1 MTLVRKHLALLSV
14 ALLSIVAGC
23 AVVNSPAYGT
33 RPAIPRIEDNG
44 GWQLSEACR
53 VYKFGMLTD
62 PDCDL
67 LTGDGVAIQVTRVR
81 ILRLPLGQDNR
92 PTIGIQF
99 QPDQGDWYFSS
110 PFVALSIGG
119 RSYIADIDQALVF
132 ARGDRPIFPE
142 KLGSDQQR
150 YELPPGEKRF
160 FGLRFSVN
168 QGELRNG
175 FALRVTGLHR
185 KGEAVWVP
193 VMKFQQSV
201 DTGPRN

>member
-1 MTLVRKHLALLSV
+1 MMLVGKRLALLSV
-14 ALLSIVAGC
+14 ALLSIVTGC
-23 AVVNSPAYGT
+23 PVVSSPVYGT
-33 RPAIPRIEDNG
+33 RPAIPRIEDSG
-44 GWQLSEACR
+44 GWQLSEGCR

-67 LTGDGVAIQVTRVR
+67 LTGHGVAIQVTRVR
-81 ILRLPLGQDNR
+81 ILSLPPGQDNR

-110 PFVALSIGG
+110 PFVALSIAG

-150 YELPPGEKRF
+150 YELPPGERRF
-160 FGLRFSVN
+160 FRLRFSMN
-168 QGELRNG
+168 QSELGNG
-175 FALRVTGLHR
+175 FALQVTGLHHE
-185 KGEAVWVP
+185 GEAVRVP
-193 VMKFQQSV
+193 IMRFE
-201 DTGPRN
+201 

>member
-1 MTLVRKHLALLSV
+1 MLAVKRLALLSV
-14 ALLSIVAGC
+14 ALSSIIAGC
-23 AVVNSPAYGT
+23 PVVSAPSYGK
-33 RPAIPRIEDNG
+33 RPAIPSIEDSR
-44 GWQLSEACR
+44 GWQLSEGCR

-81 ILRLPLGQDNR
+81 IPSLPPGQDNR

-110 PFVALSIGG
+110 PFVALSIAG
-119 RSYIADIDQALVF
+119 RSYVAHIDQALVF

-160 FGLRFSVN
+160 FRLRFSVN
-168 QGELRNG
+168 QSELRNG
-175 FALRVTGLHR
+175 FALRVTGLH
-185 KGEAVWVP
+185 KEGQAVWVP
-193 VMKFQQSV
+193 IMKFE
-201 DTGPRN
+201 

>member
-1 MTLVRKHLALLSV
+1 MMIKDLECVTATAKSV
-14 ALLSIVAGC
+14 GVC
-23 AVVNSPAYGT
+23 
-33 RPAIPRIEDNG
+33 
-44 GWQLSEACR
+44 
-53 VYKFGMLTD
+53 MLTD

-81 ILRLPLGQDNR
+81 ILSLPPGQDNR

-110 PFVALSIGG
+110 PFVALSIAG

-160 FGLRFSVN
+160 FRLRFSVN
-168 QGELRNG
+168 QSELRNG
-175 FALRVTGLHR
+175 FALRVTGLH
-185 KGEAVWVP
+185 KEGEAVWVP
-193 VMKFQQSV
+193 VMKLSNASWAIVRREAFSLW
-201 DTGPRN
+201 

>member
-1 MTLVRKHLALLSV
+1 MLAVKRLALLSV
-14 ALLSIVAGC
+14 ALSSIIAGC
-23 AVVNSPAYGT
+23 PVVSAPSYGT
-33 RPAIPRIEDNG
+33 RPAIPSIEDSR
-44 GWQLSEACR
+44 GWQLSEGCR

-81 ILRLPLGQDNR
+81 IPSLPPGQDNR

-110 PFVALSIGG
+110 PFVALSIAG
-119 RSYIADIDQALVF
+119 RSYVAHIDQALVF
-132 ARGDRPIFPE
+132 ARGGRPIFPE

-160 FGLRFSVN
+160 FRLRFSVN
-168 QGELRNG
+168 QSELRNG
-175 FALRVTGLHR
+175 FALRVTGLH
-185 KGEAVWVP
+185 KEGQAVWVP
-193 VMKFQQSV
+193 IMKFE
-201 DTGPRN
+201 

>member
-1 MTLVRKHLALLSV
+1 MTLVGKRLAPLSV

-23 AVVNSPAYGT
+23 PVVSSPIHGA
-33 RPAIPRIEDNG
+33 RPATPRIEDSG
-44 GWQLSEACR
+44 GWQLSEGCR
-53 VYKFGMLTD
+53 VYKFGILTD

-81 ILRLPLGQDNR
+81 ILSLSPGQDNR

-99 QPDQGDWYFSS
+99 QPDQGGWNFSS
-110 PFVALSIGG
+110 PFAALTIAG

-160 FGLRFSVN
+160 FRLRFSVN
-168 QGELRNG
+168 QSELGNG
-175 FALRVTGLHR
+175 FALRVTGLH
-185 KGEAVWVP
+185 KEGQAVWVP
-193 VMKFQQSV
+193 IMKFE
-201 DTGPRN
+201 

>member
-1 MTLVRKHLALLSV
+1 MTLVGKRLALLSV

-23 AVVNSPAYGT
+23 PAVSSPVYGT
-33 RPAIPRIEDNG
+33 RPAIPRIEDSG
-44 GWQLSEACR
+44 GWQVSEGCR
-53 VYKFGMLTD
+53 VYEFGMLTD

-81 ILRLPLGQDNR
+81 ILSLPPGQDNR

-110 PFVALSIGG
+110 PFVALSIAG

-160 FGLRFSVN
+160 FRLRFSVN
-168 QGELRNG
+168 QSELRNG
-175 FALRVTGLHR
+175 FALRVTGLH
-185 KGEAVWVP
+185 KEGEAVWVP
-193 VMKFQQSV
+193 VMKFE
-201 DTGPRN
+201 

>member
-1 MTLVRKHLALLSV
+1 MLAVKRLALLSV
-14 ALLSIVAGC
+14 ALSSIIAGC
-23 AVVNSPAYGT
+23 PVVSAPSYGT
-33 RPAIPRIEDNG
+33 RPAIPSIEDSR
-44 GWQLSEACR
+44 GWQLSEGCR

-81 ILRLPLGQDNR
+81 IPSLPPGQDNR

-110 PFVALSIGG
+110 PFVALSIAG
-119 RSYIADIDQALVF
+119 RSYVAHIDQALVF
-132 ARGDRPIFPE
+132 ARSDRPIFPE

-160 FGLRFSVN
+160 FRLRFSVN
-168 QGELRNG
+168 QSELRNG
-175 FALRVTGLHR
+175 FALRVTGLH
-185 KGEAVWVP
+185 KEGQAVWVP
-193 VMKFQQSV
+193 IMKFE
-201 DTGPRN
+201 

>member
-1 MTLVRKHLALLSV
+1 MTLVGKRLALLSV
-14 ALLSIVAGC
+14 ALLSIVASC
-23 AVVNSPAYGT
+23 PVVSSPIYGT
-33 RPAIPRIEDNG
+33 RPAMPRIEDSG
-44 GWQLSEACR
+44 GWQLSEGCR
-53 VYKFGMLTD
+53 VYKFGILTD

-81 ILRLPLGQDNR
+81 ILSLPPGQDNR

-99 QPDQGDWYFSS
+99 QPDQGGWNFSS
-110 PFVALSIGG
+110 PFAALTIAG

-160 FGLRFSVN
+160 FRLRFSVN
-168 QGELRNG
+168 QSELRNG
-175 FALRVTGLHR
+175 FALRVTGL
-185 KGEAVWVP
+185 
-193 VMKFQQSV
+193 
-201 DTGPRN
+201 